1 MKESQGGKLSSRDQ
15 KQLED
20 TERDVARVKKARE
33 VLGDRAPRFDGRG
46 GHRDVGGRGEDRRGR
61 GGYGGLGKRG
71 RDERGE
77 EGDSG
82 SETDESVRK
91 IPWPKDTPPPVPRQQ
106 RRDGPPRYS
115 TNANNEPLG
124 AERRIPDRTEK
135 DETVPDTSLPAKP
148 TPVTRTT
155 YESAPQVRDLRKEA
169 TARFVPQVVRKK
181 IDATKGK
188 GGKLLE
194 EEEVEALEKEGYGG
208 SGNAGSRIG
217 VGGVVVDAAPAV
229 GEEVGG
235 VEERERERRRLE
247 EEEERFRREMETEI
261 DVGEEREGEER
272 MGPRGVEVEEVS
284 DEDLRVG

>member
-1 MKESQGGKLSSRDQ
+1 M
-15 KQLED
+15 
-20 TERDVARVKKARE
+20 KKARE

-77 EGDSG
+77 EGSSG
-82 SETDESVRK
+82 SETDESVRR
-91 IPWPKDTPPPVPRQQ
+91 IPWPRDTPPPIPTQQ
-106 RRDGPPRYS
+106 RRERDGPGRHS
-115 TNANNEPLG
+115 TNANSEPLG
-124 AERRIPDRTEK
+124 AERRFPDRTEPNQNE
-135 DETVPDTSLPAKP
+135 ETVPDTALPAKP
-148 TPVTRTT
+148 APATRTT

-208 SGNAGSRIG
+208 SGNAGSRI
-217 VGGVVVDAAPAV
+217 VVSGVVVDAAPAV

-235 VEERERERRRLE
+235 VDERERERRRLE
-247 EEEERFRREMETEI
+247 EEEERFRREMETEMDI
-261 DVGEEREGEER
+261 GEKGEGEER
-272 MGPRGVEVEEVS
+272 KGPRGVEVEEVS
-284 DEDLRVG
+284 DEGSLSRVRR

>member
-1 MKESQGGKLSSRDQ
+1 M
-15 KQLED
+15 
-20 TERDVARVKKARE
+20 KKARE